1 MRKRQKGK
9 TMSKRLIYAEDAID
23 AAVKMFEAW
32 YGGSVLRDRE
42 IRARFDA
49 LPSAQPEKRTEE
61 RTETHECDLISRQ
74 AAIDAAA
81 IPPEWDGMY
90 IQDLN
95 GRIREA
101 LEQLPSAQPEKRTE
115 ERTETHEC
123 DLISRQ
129 AAIDAA
135 AIPPEWDG
143 MYIQDLNGRIREAL
157 EQLPS
162 AQPQAC
168 DDAIS
173 REDAKWVVFCN
184 RDHVEDQTN
193 AIDSLPCVQP
203 KRMKGRWERKES
215 DLSWWYEC
223 SECGESPLY
232 NPYADEVLTSFCP
245 WCGADMRETE

>member
-1 MRKRQKGK
+1 
-9 TMSKRLIYAEDAID
+9 MSKRLIYAEDAID

-49 LPSAQPEKRTEE
+49 
-61 RTETHECDLISRQ
+61 
-74 AAIDAAA
+74 
-81 IPPEWDGMY
+81 
-90 IQDLN
+90 
-95 GRIREA
+95 
-101 LEQLPSAQPEKRTE
+101 LPSAQPEKRTE